1 MNYLYVLKYNI
12 EEAGMCAM
20 EMRRVFHQ
28 DSTKKYFITEQK
40 EDVTRSLF
48 TKSRL
53 DILLEAD
60 DFQELLEKIEAQ
72 KYDYQNYKTIYV
84 QVEGY
89 ERTYEER
96 CVLNREVGCI
106 VSNTILSPQNFLE
119 LMTKECF
126 IIHTSKPV
134 IQQIEDILD
143 EYEIPSISYDLADV
157 HLALSAGVPIVLV
170 DCCDTD
176 ENLQPIKSY
185 RWFQIPKAIN
195 KEVT

>member
-1 MNYLYVLKYNI
+1 MY
-12 EEAGMCAM
+12 
-20 EMRRVFHQ
+20 
-28 DSTKKYFITEQK
+28 
-40 EDVTRSLF
+40 
-48 TKSRL
+48 
-53 DILLEAD
+53 ILLAIGL
-60 DFQELLEKIEAQ
+60 F
-72 KYDYQNYKTIYV
+72 YSYV
-84 QVEGY
+84 VLGKWHKLSKKFDVLAEDMSK
-89 ERTYEER
+89 E
-96 CVLNREVGCI
+96 LNREVGCI

>member
-1 MNYLYVLKYNI
+1 MLNTIMY
-12 EEAGMCAM
+12 
-20 EMRRVFHQ
+20 
-28 DSTKKYFITEQK
+28 
-40 EDVTRSLF
+40 
-48 TKSRL
+48 
-53 DILLEAD
+53 ILLAIG
-60 DFQELLEKIEAQ
+60 L
-72 KYDYQNYKTIYV
+72 IYSYV
-84 QVEGY
+84 VLGKWHKLSKKFDVLAEDMSK
-89 ERTYEER
+89 E
-96 CVLNREVGCI
+96 LNREVGCI

-134 IQQIEDILD
+134 IQQIEDILG

-195 KEVT
+195 KETA

>member
-1 MNYLYVLKYNI
+1 MLNTIMY
-12 EEAGMCAM
+12 
-20 EMRRVFHQ
+20 
-28 DSTKKYFITEQK
+28 
-40 EDVTRSLF
+40 
-48 TKSRL
+48 
-53 DILLEAD
+53 ILLAIG
-60 DFQELLEKIEAQ
+60 L
-72 KYDYQNYKTIYV
+72 IYSYV
-84 QVEGY
+84 VLGKWHKLSNKFDVLAEDMSK
-89 ERTYEER
+89 E
-96 CVLNREVGCI
+96 LNREVGCI

-176 ENLQPIKSY
+176 ENFQPIKSY

>member
-1 MNYLYVLKYNI
+1 MY
-12 EEAGMCAM
+12 
-20 EMRRVFHQ
+20 
-28 DSTKKYFITEQK
+28 
-40 EDVTRSLF
+40 
-48 TKSRL
+48 
-53 DILLEAD
+53 ILLAIG
-60 DFQELLEKIEAQ
+60 L
-72 KYDYQNYKTIYV
+72 IYSYV
-84 QVEGY
+84 VLGKWHKLSKKFDVLAEDMFK
-89 ERTYEER
+89 E
-96 CVLNREVGCI
+96 LNREVGCI

>member
-1 MNYLYVLKYNI
+1 MLNTIMY
-12 EEAGMCAM
+12 
-20 EMRRVFHQ
+20 
-28 DSTKKYFITEQK
+28 
-40 EDVTRSLF
+40 
-48 TKSRL
+48 
-53 DILLEAD
+53 ILLAIG
-60 DFQELLEKIEAQ
+60 L
-72 KYDYQNYKTIYV
+72 IYSYV
-84 QVEGY
+84 VLGKWHKLSKKFDVLAEDMSK
-89 ERTYEER
+89 E
-96 CVLNREVGCI
+96 LNREVGCI

-134 IQQIEDILD
+134 IQQIEDILG

>member
-1 MNYLYVLKYNI
+1 MLNTIMY
-12 EEAGMCAM
+12 
-20 EMRRVFHQ
+20 
-28 DSTKKYFITEQK
+28 
-40 EDVTRSLF
+40 
-48 TKSRL
+48 
-53 DILLEAD
+53 ILLAIG
-60 DFQELLEKIEAQ
+60 L
-72 KYDYQNYKTIYV
+72 IYSYV
-84 QVEGY
+84 VLGKWHKLSKKFDVLAEDMSK
-89 ERTYEER
+89 E
-96 CVLNREVGCI
+96 LNREVGCI

-185 RWFQIPKAIN
+185 RWFQIPKTIN
-195 KEVT
+195 KEVA

>member
-1 MNYLYVLKYNI
+1 MLNTIMY
-12 EEAGMCAM
+12 
-20 EMRRVFHQ
+20 
-28 DSTKKYFITEQK
+28 
-40 EDVTRSLF
+40 
-48 TKSRL
+48 
-53 DILLEAD
+53 ILLAIGL
-60 DFQELLEKIEAQ
+60 F
-72 KYDYQNYKTIYV
+72 YSYV
-84 QVEGY
+84 
-89 ERTYEER
+89 
-96 CVLNREVGCI
+96 VLGKWHKLSNKFDVLAEDMSKEINREVGCI